1 MKKKIL
7 AMLLTAAMAL
17 SLAAC
22 GGGSGNST
30 SSDTFIYGLAG
41 EITDFDPFSSG
52 GTANSRTITFNIF
65 EGLVKVSTDGTV
77 QPAVAE
83 SVEKNEDATVYTFT
97 LRDGVKFHNG
107 NAVTMDDVLYSVQKA
122 VDAGTAGYNEIASF
136 EAADDRTL
144 VVTLS
149 RTDAGFLDYFTQAIV
164 PAGSDDNGEMIL
176 APIGTGPYKFSE
188 YEVQDHVTLEKF
200 DDYWGE
206 GGTIGEIVV
215 KYLSDQNAQLT
226 NFQSGAI
233 DGFGG
238 YGEMGEQINEEN
250 ATITQTLSNM
260 SQVLALNNA
269 VEPFNDVRVRQAVA
283 YAVDSHDVLD
293 TVNFGIGQV
302 VGSPVPPALTK
313 YYMPELED
321 YYAKDNDRA
330 KSLLEEAGYKN
341 GLTFTVRIPSNFPVH
356 VHCAEKIA
364 SQLEEVGITMQIEQV
379 DWGTW
384 LENVYKGRDYQAT
397 MISVDG
403 ATVSPTAFLARY
415 VSDSKSNFMN
425 FNSAAYDEA
434 YQKALD
440 ATDEA
445 EQTAAFKE
453 AQQIIADECAGV
465 FIEDIG
471 SLTIYTKEYEGYRSY
486 PLTAMDFTAVHRV
499 EQ

>member
-1 MKKKIL
+1 MKKTIL
-7 AMLLTAAMAL
+7 AMLLTAVMAV

-22 GGGSGNST
+22 GGSGNST
-30 SSDTFIYGLAG
+30 SSDPFIYGLAG

-65 EGLVKVSTDGTV
+65 EGLVKVSTDGSV

-83 SVEKNEDATVYTFT
+83 AVEKNEDATVYTFT
-97 LRDGVKFHNG
+97 LREGVKFHNG
-107 NAVTMDDVLYSVQKA
+107 NAVTMDDVLYSIQKA
-122 VDAGTAGYNEIASF
+122 IDAGTAGYNEIASF

-144 VVTLS
+144 VVTLNK
-149 RTDAGFLDYFTQAIV
+149 TDTGFLDYFTQAIV
-164 PAGSDDNGEMIL
+164 PAGSDDNGEMVL
-176 APIGTGPYKFSE
+176 APIGTGPYKFQE
-188 YEVQDHVTLEKF
+188 YELQDHVTLVKF

-206 GGTIGEIVV
+206 GGTLTEIVV
-215 KYLSDQNAQLT
+215 KFLADQNAQLT

-250 ATITQTLSNM
+250 ATIIQTLSNM
-260 SQVLALNNA
+260 SQVLALNNS
-269 VEPFNDVRVRQAVA
+269 VEPFTDVKVRQAIA
-283 YAVDSHDVLD
+283 YAVDSQDVLD

-321 YYAKDNDRA
+321 YYHKDNDKARA
-330 KSLLEEAGYKN
+330 LLEEAGYKD
-341 GLTFTVRIPSNFPVH
+341 GLTFTVRIPSNYPVH

-364 SQLEEVGITMQIEQV
+364 SQLEEVGITMQIEQI

-425 FNSAAYDEA
+425 FNSPAYDEA
-434 YQKALD
+434 YNRALA

-445 EQTAAFKE
+445 EQIAAFKE

-471 SLTIYTKEYEGYRSY
+471 SLTIYTREYEGYKSY
-486 PLTAMDFTAVHRV
+486 PLTAMDFTAVKKIA
-499 EQ
+499 EK